1 MPISETEVEKPAAQG
16 AAMEITVSRQ
26 DLVRELTATQSV
38 VERKTTIPILSNFL
52 LEAEEDRL
60 NITATDLDQAI
71 RTSTAV
77 KVKKPGS
84 CTVPA
89 RKLYDYIKLL
99 PEGDISIKLLENHW
113 VQIRSGRSNTKI
125 VGMARANYPQ
135 VPEFPA
141 VAATSISL
149 IALKTLIA
157 RTIFA
162 ISNEES
168 RYTLNGALL
177 VIKAESLAM
186 VATDGHRLSYVEK
199 PNENLEGISGE
210 KRVLIPR
217 KALQELQQ
225 LLTVT
230 EVEKVEFA
238 DDEHTLFFRVGHRTL
253 STRKLSGQFPNFEAV
268 MPRDNTKFAVVRCSE
283 LSAAIQRVA
292 QFADERSGA
301 IRMRLEGNELRSA
314 PTQLNQARAK
324 TPSTPPTPATP
335 SWWASTRYTFSTSSK
350 PSATR
355 VKSASNS
362 RTPSPPARCVQKTP
376 TPNTSIATSLC
387 RCGFEEATQKR
398 QSHSAEVFVPV
409 ACQIPPSLWLRS
421 LSPGAATGRV
431 APICLPATGL
441 PHSGHC
447 LVWLPR
453 NILVFTGQLRDCILV
468 PVCQPRALALPVTI
482 PRATQG

>member
-1 MPISETEVEKPAAQG
+1 MPIVEADVEKPAVQG
-16 AAMEITVSRQ
+16 AAMEISVSRQ
-26 DLVRELTATQSV
+26 DLVKELTATQSV

-52 LEAEEDRL
+52 IEAEGDRL

-71 RTSTAV
+71 RTSVEV

-84 CTVPA
+84 CTIPA

-99 PEGDISIKLLENHW
+99 PDGDISIKLLENHW
-113 VQIRSGRSNTKI
+113 VQIRSGRSNTKM

-135 VPEFPA
+135 VPEFPS
-141 VAATSISL
+141 VAATSISTA
-149 IALKTLIA
+149 ALKTLIA

-199 PNENLEGISGE
+199 PNEILEGISGE

-225 LLTVT
+225 LLGTT
-230 EVEKVEFA
+230 EADKVEFA

-268 MPRDNTKFAVVRCSE
+268 MPRDNTKFAVVRSSE
-283 LSAAIQRVA
+283 LYSAIQRVA

-301 IRMRLEGNELRSA
+301 IKLRLEGNELKISSSSTESGESEDTIDTPYASDPIMVGFNSGYILDFLKALGNEGEVRLEFKDSQSA
-314 PTQLNQARAK
+314 GQMRPEDPDAEYK
-324 TPSTPPTPATP
+324 Y
-335 SWWASTRYTFSTSSK
+335 RYVLM
-350 PSATR
+350 PMR
-355 VKSASNS
+355 
-362 RTPSPPARCVQKTP
+362 
-376 TPNTSIATSLC
+376 I
-387 RCGFEEATQKR
+387 
-398 QSHSAEVFVPV
+398 
-409 ACQIPPSLWLRS
+409 
-421 LSPGAATGRV
+421 
-431 APICLPATGL
+431 
-441 PHSGHC
+441 
-447 LVWLPR
+447 
-453 NILVFTGQLRDCILV
+453 
-468 PVCQPRALALPVTI
+468 
-482 PRATQG
+482 

>member
-1 MPISETEVEKPAAQG
+1 MPSVETEVEKPAAQG

-26 DLVRELTATQSV
+26 DLVKELTATQSV

-52 LEAEEDRL
+52 LEAEDDRL

-71 RTSTAV
+71 RTSAAV

-84 CTVPA
+84 CTIPA

-99 PEGDISIKLLENHW
+99 PDGDISIKLLENHW
-113 VQIRSGRSNTKI
+113 VQIRSGRSNTKM

-135 VPEFPA
+135 VPEFPTM
-141 VAATSISL
+141 AATTISTV
-149 IALKTLIA
+149 ALKTLIN

-199 PNENLEGISGE
+199 PNEVLEGISGE

-225 LLTVT
+225 LLNNT
-230 EVEKVEFA
+230 EAEKIEFA

-268 MPRDNTKFAVVRCSE
+268 MPRDNTKFAVVRSSE

-301 IRMRLEGNELRSA
+301 IKLRLEGNELKISSSSTESGESEDTIDTPYASDPIMVGFNSIYILDFLKALNNEGEVRLEFKDSQSA
-314 PTQLNQARAK
+314 GQMRPEDPDAEY
-324 TPSTPPTPATP
+324 
-335 SWWASTRYTFSTSSK
+335 RYRYVLM
-350 PSATR
+350 PMR
-355 VKSASNS
+355 
-362 RTPSPPARCVQKTP
+362 
-376 TPNTSIATSLC
+376 I
-387 RCGFEEATQKR
+387 
-398 QSHSAEVFVPV
+398 
-409 ACQIPPSLWLRS
+409 
-421 LSPGAATGRV
+421 
-431 APICLPATGL
+431 
-441 PHSGHC
+441 
-447 LVWLPR
+447 
-453 NILVFTGQLRDCILV
+453 
-468 PVCQPRALALPVTI
+468 
-482 PRATQG
+482 